1 MKVAPQIIKYLSFGI
16 GFIPIAGGLFLFSEG
31 KREPE
36 DKRRQEKT
44 RKDLKRM
51 KQREEKRGF
60 TGTAAATVAVAAT
73 EAAEAEAKRAEGN
86 IRGAAISEAE
96 EKGLRE
102 ASLMKGGA
110 SDGGMTA
117 QSFFAEAGEEPEKAG
132 RACAGAEA
140 GKPSV
145 VRYGAEDLR
154 KVKAEAGAARVSY
167 VAETGAGAG
176 SAGAGVSVADGTGSG
191 AAVSAGARAVPAGN
205 AVPARVEAESAG
217 DAVLAR
223 SKTNSPADAV
233 RAGASS
239 GSAAAAVCAG
249 TRAVPAGNA
258 LFEDSGARSAEDG
271 ISVTDGTRSGAAVL
285 AGTRAFP
292 AGNGGSARVNRVPAE
307 AAAPG
312 ASVSVGGKRRECRG
326 TELESSG
333 LSVRQLMLAAIL
345 LAAGAVLK
353 YFIGSLFSV
362 GMKPNFII
370 AMYCLAILL
379 IRPKLKEAAIIGL
392 LAGAVCQFFPG
403 TPYLNFASELA
414 GAMLMALLVRL
425 VPQGRFSLMP
435 ALCTFIA
442 TVASGTLFVV
452 LLYSF
457 FFISGSAAAPLAVF
471 GGIIFGTAAINSII
485 VQLLYL
491 PAAAALRL
499 SSVH

>member
-1 MKVAPQIIKYLSFGI
+1 
-16 GFIPIAGGLFLFSEG
+16 
-31 KREPE
+31 
-36 DKRRQEKT
+36 
-44 RKDLKRM
+44 M
-51 KQREEKRGF
+51 KQREEKREEKRGF
-60 TGTAAATVAVAAT
+60 TGTAAAT
-73 EAAEAEAKRAEGN
+73 EAAEAKRAEGN
-86 IRGAAISEAE
+86 IRGAAVSEAE
-96 EKGLRE
+96 EKGRRE

-145 VRYGAEDLR
+145 LRYGAEDLR
-154 KVKAEAGAARVSY
+154 KVKAEAGATRVSY
-167 VAETGAGAG
+167 KAETGAGAG

-205 AVPARVEAESAG
+205 SVSARVEAESAG

-233 RAGASS
+233 RVGASS

-249 TRAVPAGNA
+249 ARAVPAGKV
-258 LFEDSGARSAEDG
+258 S
-271 ISVTDGTRSGAAVL
+271 
-285 AGTRAFP
+285 
-292 AGNGGSARVNRVPAE
+292 SARVNRGPAE
-307 AAAPG
+307 AAVTAAPG
-312 ASVSVGGKRRECRG
+312 ASVSVGGKRRECLG

-435 ALCTFIA
+435 ALCTFMA